1 MLDEQ
6 VMRHGIAIWRPT
18 ALFYRAALAY
28 TQGDA
33 SSGTIDDLERAIEEF
48 RNVNY
53 LARMPYY
60 LSVLADALIHCGR
73 LGEAETTIR
82 TALDRA
88 HAQNERWCAPELL
101 RIRAAIL
108 AASDRPG
115 EAEAALAQSMA
126 SALEIG
132 ALSWRLRAANDLA
145 KLWRV
150 RSRTDRC
157 DAGVLLPIYNEF
169 TEGFATRDL
178 VVAAD
183 LLASL
188 ARPDG
193 RKLL

>member
-28 TQGDA
+28 RQGDA

-53 LARMPYY
+53 LARMPFY
-60 LSVLADALIHCGR
+60 LSVLADALARSDR
-73 LGEAETTIR
+73 LSDAETTIQ
-82 TALDRA
+82 AAFDRA
-88 HAQNERWCAPELL
+88 AAQNERWCVPELL
-101 RIRAAIL
+101 RIRSSIL
-108 AASDRPG
+108 AASDRPS
-115 EAEAALAQSMA
+115 EAEALLAESMA

-145 KLWRV
+145 KLWRI
-150 RSRTDRC
+150 RSRTD
-157 DAGVLLPIYNEF
+157 DARRMLLPIYNEF

-188 ARPDG
+188 ACPGDG
-193 RKLL
+193 EAA

>member
-1 MLDEQ
+1 
-6 VMRHGIAIWRPT
+6 
-18 ALFYRAALAY
+18 
-28 TQGDA
+28 
-33 SSGTIDDLERAIEEF
+33 
-48 RNVNY
+48 
-53 LARMPYY
+53 MPYY
-60 LSVLADALIHCGR
+60 LSVLTDALIHCGR

-88 HAQNERWCAPELL
+88 HAQNERWCVPELL

-115 EAEAALAQSMA
+115 EAEAALVVSMA

-145 KLWRV
+145 KLWRA
-150 RSRTDRC
+150 RSRTD
-157 DAGVLLPIYNEF
+157 DARKMLLPIYGEF

-188 ARPDG
+188 ARPGDG
-193 RKLL
+193 AAA